1 MKTPIYGFCHR
12 LVSGSSHNLLSVGD
26 ASNPGAVHND
36 MGLSESERCQKS
48 QTVQL
53 WENPAKIMGKG
64 MVSLVSSHVKKTKNG
79 KGYG

>member
-1 MKTPIYGFCHR
+1 MKTPIYGFCHP

-48 QTVQL
+48 QTV
-53 WENPAKIMGKG
+53 ETVMGK
-64 MVSLVSSHVKKTKNG
+64 SSKNHG